1 MASQIDS
8 KCGPWMR
15 GGAAVLLVALGVV
28 PLAACK
34 RDRVVGAFCM
44 RDGDCETEYCR
55 AGTCQ
60 APPPASTTTGY
71 PTTTSTGGTGG
82 TGGAGGVATGGT
94 GGAATGGTG
103 GAAGGGGGTAGAGG

>member
-1 MASQIDS
+1 MASQVDS
-8 KCGPWMR
+8 KGGPWMR

-28 PLAACK
+28 ALAACK

-55 AGTCQ
+55 ASTCQ
-60 APPPASTTTGY
+60 APPPASTTTSY
-71 PTTTSTGGTGG
+71 PTTTSTGG

-94 GGAATGGTG
+94 GGAATGGAG